1 MDAQLS
7 TLNAQLPVRAV
18 VDLDAIASNYRFL
31 ANRVAPRRVYAVV
44 KADAYGHG
52 AVPVAARLA
61 RAGADRFAVANPEEG
76 AALRRGGIAGEILVL
91 SRVDPE
97 DVPRLAA
104 YGLTPT
110 LYDAAQAEAIAAAAG
125 GLSGAVPLPV
135 HLELDTGMGR
145 AGFRAE
151 ELDFVIALFQHA
163 PGLRLAGTFA
173 NLSRADDPSSLE
185 TARQVE
191 RLRAAASRLRDAGL
205 APGLVH
211 AANSAAILGAEPAWL
226 DAVRPGLALY
236 GVAPRG
242 FSEAAAL
249 VPAMTLEARV
259 TAVRRIPAD
268 TPLGYGGRFVTE
280 RPTTIA
286 VLPIGY
292 HDGFRRSFS
301 GRVAVLLGGKR
312 APVVGAVS
320 MDVTLVDTSDAPV
333 RRGDRAVCLGTDG
346 RETVTAWELADA
358 AGTIPYEILCG
369 IGPRV
374 PRVHVES
381 GEDPTESRG

>member
-1 MDAQLS
+1 VDSQLS
-7 TLNAQLPVRAV
+7 TLNSPLPVRAL
-18 VDLDAIASNYRFL
+18 VDLDGIASNYRFL
-31 ANRVAPRRVYAVV
+31 ADRVAPRRLYAVV

-52 AVPVAARLA
+52 AGPVAARLA

-76 AALRRGGIAGEILVL
+76 TALRRGGIAGEILVL

-110 LYDAAQAEAIAAAAG
+110 LYDAAQAEGIAAAAK
-125 GLSGAVPLPV
+125 GASVPLPV

-151 ELDFVIALFQHA
+151 ELDFVVALFRHA

-173 NLSRADDPSSLE
+173 NLSRADDPSSPE

-236 GVAPRG
+236 GIAPRG
-242 FSEAAAL
+242 FSEAASL

-259 TAVRRIPAD
+259 TAVRRVPAD

-320 MDVTLVDTSDAPV
+320 MDVTLVDASDAPV

-346 RETVTAWELADA
+346 RDTVTAWELADA

-381 GEDPTESRG
+381 GEDPTESPG

>member
-1 MDAQLS
+1 MHSRLS
-7 TLNAQLPVRAV
+7 TPDSQPPVRAV
-18 VDLDAIASNYRFL
+18 IDLDAIASNYRFL
-31 ANRVAPRRVYAVV
+31 ASRVAPRPVYAVV

-52 AVPVAARLA
+52 AAPVAARLV
-61 RAGADRFAVANPEEG
+61 REGADRFAVANPEEG

-91 SRVDPE
+91 SRADPE

-104 YGLTPT
+104 YGLTPA
-110 LYDAAQAEAIAAAAG
+110 LYDAAQAEAIASRARTA
-125 GLSGAVPLPV
+125 SPPLAV

-145 AGFRAE
+145 AGFRPE
-151 ELDFVIALFQHA
+151 ELDFVIALLRGA

-173 NLSRADDPSSLE
+173 NLSRADDPSSSE
-185 TARQVE
+185 TGLQVE
-191 RLRAAASRLRDAGL
+191 RLRAGAERLREAGI

-211 AANSAAILGAEPAWL
+211 AANSAAILGTDSAWL

-236 GVAPRG
+236 GVAPRESPEG
-242 FSEAAAL
+242 AAL
-249 VPAMTLEARV
+249 SPAMTVEARV
-259 TAVRRIPAD
+259 TSLRRVPAG

-280 RPTTIA
+280 RETTVA

-301 GRVAVLLGGKR
+301 GRIAVLLGGKR

-320 MDVTLVDTSDAPV
+320 MDVTLVDTTDTPA
-333 RRGDRAVCLGTDG
+333 RRGDRAVCLGSDG
-346 RETVTAWELADA
+346 IAGGDSITAWELAA
-358 AGTIPYEILCG
+358 AADTIPYEILCG

-374 PRVHVES
+374 PRVHTD
-381 GEDPTESRG
+381 GGADQGPRA

>member
-1 MDAQLS
+1 MDSQLS
-7 TLNAQLPVRAV
+7 TLNSPLPVRAL
-18 VDLDAIASNYRFL
+18 VDLDGIASNYRFL
-31 ANRVAPRRVYAVV
+31 ADRVAPRRLYAVV

-52 AVPVAARLA
+52 AGPVAARLA

-76 AALRRGGIAGEILVL
+76 TALRRGGIAGEILVL

-110 LYDAAQAEAIAAAAG
+110 LYDAAQAEGIAAAAK
-125 GLSGAVPLPV
+125 GASVPLPV

-145 AGFRAE
+145 AGFRPE
-151 ELDFVIALFQHA
+151 ELDFVVALFRHA

-173 NLSRADDPSSLE
+173 NLSRADDPSSPE

-211 AANSAAILGAEPAWL
+211 ASNSAAILGAEPAWL

-236 GVAPRG
+236 GIAPRG
-242 FSEAAAL
+242 FSEAASL

-259 TAVRRIPAD
+259 TAVRRVPAD

-320 MDVTLVDTSDAPV
+320 MDVTLVDASDAPV

-346 RETVTAWELADA
+346 RDTVSAWELADA

-381 GEDPTESRG
+381 GEDPTESPG

>member
-1 MDAQLS
+1 MDSQLS
-7 TLNAQLPVRAV
+7 TLNSPLPVRAL
-18 VDLDAIASNYRFL
+18 VDLDGIASNYRFL
-31 ANRVAPRRVYAVV
+31 ADRVAPRRLYAVV

-52 AVPVAARLA
+52 AGPVAARLA

-76 AALRRGGIAGEILVL
+76 TALRRGGIAGEILVL

-110 LYDAAQAEAIAAAAG
+110 LYDAAQAEGIAAAAK
-125 GLSGAVPLPV
+125 GASVPLPV

-145 AGFRAE
+145 AGFRPE
-151 ELDFVIALFQHA
+151 ELDFVVALFRHA

-173 NLSRADDPSSLE
+173 NLSRADDPSSPE

-236 GVAPRG
+236 GIAPRG
-242 FSEAAAL
+242 FSEAASL

-259 TAVRRIPAD
+259 TAVRRVPAD

-320 MDVTLVDTSDAPV
+320 MDVTLVDASDAPV

-346 RETVTAWELADA
+346 RDTVSAWELADA

-381 GEDPTESRG
+381 GEDPTESPG